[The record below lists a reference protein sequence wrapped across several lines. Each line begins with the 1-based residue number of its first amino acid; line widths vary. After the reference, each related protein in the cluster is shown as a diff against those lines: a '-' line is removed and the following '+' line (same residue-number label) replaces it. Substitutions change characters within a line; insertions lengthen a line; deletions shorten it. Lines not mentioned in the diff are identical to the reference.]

1 MANAE
6 RSGDLTDKVTAALQA
21 AGFVF
26 DPADP
31 ACTRSRNENR
41 YTIWHLPYA
50 APGQGLRPTI
60 QIELTYA
67 PMRRPTV
74 ARAVSSFVAEAF
86 CRSPEVPSIA
96 CVSVTETAAEK
107 VVALTR
113 RIAMELAGLS
123 RDPDPTLVRHVYD
136 LHMMHGHV
144 DPAEVAALTRDIAMV
159 DAEVFR
165 NQYPAYAADIAG
177 ETRKALDALGAA
189 PEYRAHYDR
198 FVADMVYG
206 EKPTFA
212 TAMRTVSDLATNWLA
227 GGS

>member
-1 MANAE
+1 M
-6 RSGDLTDKVTAALQA
+6 
-21 AGFVF
+21 
-26 DPADP
+26 PP
-31 ACTRSRNENR
+31 
-41 YTIWHLPYA
+41 
-50 APGQGLRPTI
+50 PGHGLCPTI

-86 CRSPEVPSIA
+86 NRSPEVPSIA
-96 CVSVTETAAEK
+96 CVSVMETAAEK
-107 VVALTR
+107 LVALTR

-123 RDPDPTLVRHVYD
+123 RDPDSTLIRHVYD
-136 LHMMHGHV
+136 VHTMHGHV
-144 DPAEVAALTRDIAMV
+144 DPAEVAVLARDIATA